1 MTKTELL
8 DKLIEKAGQAQIVRM
23 FRNSAMDADEKLAVL
38 EREIA
43 EIKIIILEMV

>member
-23 FRNSAMDADEKLAVL
+23 FRNSAMDAEAKLAIL
-38 EREIA
+38 EKQIA
-43 EIKIIILEMV
+43 DIKIAILELP